1 MNIIEI
7 LKSERSKL
15 DAAIFALDGK
25 PEKRAYHRKSGVS
38 KHTAKSRAAISQKMK
53 EAWRRRKKAARA
65 AILKED
71 LGKRK
76 VVRMKKKAA

>member
-1 MNIIEI
+1 MNILEA
-7 LKSERSKL
+7 LKDERNKL
-15 DAAIFALDGK
+15 DAAISALEGR
-25 PEKRAYHRKSGVS
+25 PEKRAYHRRSGVS

-53 EAWRRRKKAARA
+53 EAWKRRKKAARA

-76 VVRMKKKAA
+76 IVRMKKKAA